1 MTDLTDTYK
10 EVQDQIKLL
19 RQQIFLM
26 HEMISGGIRL
36 QVELET
42 ALKALPKR
50 YQYRAQ
56 VEDSLAAYDFLYE
69 NLTKWLH
76 ENNAVL
82 YEKPQP
88 KPGP

>member
-1 MTDLTDTYK
+1 MTDLTDAYQ
-10 EVQDQIKLL
+10 EVSAQENKLL

-56 VEDSLAAYDFLYE
+56 VMDSLAVYDHLYE
-69 NLTKWLH
+69 RLTKWLH
-76 ENNAVL
+76 DNEGTVF
-82 YEKPQP
+82 YEKHES
-88 KPGP
+88 